1 MSPHALDQSPP
12 DIARWWLIVR
22 NFHPK
27 IHINKR
33 SRDKLKTYFHYH
45 NAYGQK
51 KKGDD
56 MLQGAPT
63 HKFA

>member
-1 MSPHALDQSPP
+1 MSPHALDQLPP

-45 NAYGQK
+45 NAYDQK
-51 KKGDD
+51 
-56 MLQGAPT
+56 T
-63 HKFA
+63 